1 MKKVILLIGCLA
13 VLASCKKT
21 PAPET
26 NNEPVATE
34 QTAAPAEAQ
43 AEAQAVE
50 AADPFPASEAIA
62 TKVDG
67 FREADGVWTLYLVEA
82 LDGVTK
88 LEILPD
94 AVVVL
99 ADKSEVALANLDK
112 TALNEKSASLWMK
125 DGKVAH
131 IAIAE

>member
-26 NNEPVATE
+26 NNETVATE
-34 QTAAPAEAQ
+34 QTAAP

-82 LDGVTK
+82 LDGITK

>member
-21 PAPET
+21 PAPEPT
-26 NNEPVATE
+26 TNEPVATE
-34 QTAAPAEAQ
+34 QPAAQPEAEAQ
-43 AEAQAVE
+43 
-50 AADPFPASEAIA
+50 AADPFPASEATA

-82 LDGVTK
+82 LDGITK

-99 ADKSEVALANLDK
+99 ADKSEFALADLDK
-112 TALNEKSASLWMK
+112 TALNEKSASIWMK
-125 DGKVAH
+125 DGKVSH
-131 IAIAE
+131 IVVNE